1 MISKRVQNPKRQ
13 VKSRQERHRENQK
26 EKSGLKAQESM
37 K

>member
-1 MISKRVQNPKRQ
+1 MISKRVQNTKQ
-13 VKSRQERHRENQK
+13 HVLSRQERHRENQK